1 MRGSGGGVM
10 ENRQRGQNL
19 VEFAL
24 ILPILLVLVLGII
37 NFGYF
42 FIVHTS
48 LVNAAREGVR
58 YGMVHPEDAAGICS
72 RVVGQISL
80 TDPDLSKIEVL
91 YADDDE
97 GMTCDAPSTVDENL
111 DPGEDKVTVRI
122 EHDLPALTPLL
133 RAFFQIDILAERTI
147 TRVPEA

>member
-1 MRGSGGGVM
+1 MDK
-10 ENRQRGQNL
+10 RQRGQGL

-24 ILPILLVLVLGII
+24 TLPIVLVLVLGVI

-72 RVVGQISL
+72 RIVEQISMA
-80 TDPDLSKIEVL
+80 DPDLSQIRVL

-97 GMTCDAPSTVDENL
+97 GMTCDALDTVDEDL
-111 DPGEDKVTVRI
+111 DPGEDKVSVRI
-122 EHDLPALTPLL
+122 EHDLPALTPLIQ
-133 RAFFQIDILAERTI
+133 AFFQIDILAERTI
-147 TRVPEA
+147 TRVPEAWS